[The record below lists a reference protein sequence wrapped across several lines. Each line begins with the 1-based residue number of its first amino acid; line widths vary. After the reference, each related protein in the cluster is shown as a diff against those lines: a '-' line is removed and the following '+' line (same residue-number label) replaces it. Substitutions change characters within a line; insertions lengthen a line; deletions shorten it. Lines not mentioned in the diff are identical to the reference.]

1 MISTIHTILSNIYI
15 SRLARYVDEITGNQ
29 QYGAACTKSTTCA
42 FCIHKTL
49 GKKMEIPLSCTPAIY
64 KFQQG
69 QWFSLEGVLNK
80 ILIKFV
86 IPLETASIEIK
97 YNEFK

>member
-1 MISTIHTILSNIYI
+1 MISTTYTILSIIYI
-15 SRLARYVDEITGNQ
+15 SGLARNVDEITGNQ

-49 GKKMEIPLSCTPAIY
+49 GGELGIPLRCTPAIY

-69 QWFSLEGVLNK
+69 QWFSFEGD
-80 ILIKFV
+80 
-86 IPLETASIEIK
+86 SI
-97 YNEFK
+97 

>member
-1 MISTIHTILSNIYI
+1 MISTTYTISFNICI

-49 GKKMEIPLSCTPAIY
+49 GGKNGNYTGLYTSYLQISTRPMVQFGGRFC
-64 KFQQG
+64 
-69 QWFSLEGVLNK
+69 
-80 ILIKFV
+80 IKFSFSV
-86 IPLETASIEIK
+86 LSP
-97 YNEFK
+97 

>member
-1 MISTIHTILSNIYI
+1 
-15 SRLARYVDEITGNQ
+15 
-29 QYGAACTKSTTCA
+29 
-42 FCIHKTL
+42 
-49 GKKMEIPLSCTPAIY
+49 MEIPLSCTPAIY

-97 YNEFK
+97 YNEFKWCLQ